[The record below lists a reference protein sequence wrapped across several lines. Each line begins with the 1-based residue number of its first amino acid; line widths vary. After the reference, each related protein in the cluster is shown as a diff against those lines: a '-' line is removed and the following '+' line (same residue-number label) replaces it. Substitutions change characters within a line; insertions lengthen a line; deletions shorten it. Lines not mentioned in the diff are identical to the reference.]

1 MTECPRA
8 WREEPRDLRREE
20 EREVGSSLRGVRSG
34 SRVAFF
40 CLLAGQ
46 VGTAE
51 PEPGTMWF
59 WHMLG
64 WSPGTPVVY
73 L

>member
-1 MTECPRA
+1 M
-8 WREEPRDLRREE
+8 
-20 EREVGSSLRGVRSG
+20 GSSLRGVRSG